1 MFKFGRNGAAP
12 SPSEFSTKELQ
23 RIQRRFLKLSQ
34 DRYRVPISAFQSMPE
49 LSGNPFVAKILHLF
63 DGDRDGFITLEEF
76 TSALQWFRT
85 LQHPEDKLSLVFR
98 LYDLDSDGYVG
109 EAELISTMREM
120 QRHLSQTQLEQIARS
135 TIREY
140 DKDNDGKLSM
150 AEFRELVGISS

>member
-85 LQHPEDKLSLVFR
+85 LQHPEDKLSRER
-98 LYDLDSDGYVG
+98 LSSAGFLFAKGCWKAQDPGAD
-109 EAELISTMREM
+109 RP
-120 QRHLSQTQLEQIARS
+120 LSCWQLSSACTTLTRTGTSARRS
-135 TIREY
+135 
-140 DKDNDGKLSM
+140 
-150 AEFRELVGISS
+150 